1 MALSKASKSILK
13 VKSESR
19 SDVFDSL
26 QPMDG
31 RPPGSSVHGILRQ
44 EHWSGLPFEN
54 QGRSSN
60 FEKILAQI
68 HVLIFESLSERQ
80 ARSGAHPGT

>member
-44 EHWSGLPFEN
+44 EHWSGFPFPPPGPFPSPGIAPASHVSYS
-54 QGRSSN
+54 GRC
-60 FEKILAQI
+60 
-68 HVLIFESLSERQ
+68 VLY
-80 ARSGAHPGT
+80 H